1 VWLCDLRAGSG
12 LAAHEAMSR
21 VLSCALALAC
31 GCNSASAIDP
41 PSRVA
46 IVGESTR
53 YRVGDSLP
61 RTTPWFDGVRVSLLA
76 ARGETIGLQIIGRGV
91 SSQDVRLSMKTLP
104 TRTFDVAVFDV
115 KRPSTALYGG
125 SHGRGRYAD
134 GLVER
139 AAASIDAPTNASS
152 TGTTVTYIELVIP
165 RDLPAGVI
173 AGELEVG
180 GARYPVELEVADVT
194 LPVRVPRV
202 WAYGDPRELAWA
214 RTAST
219 KNANTDAN
227 PSRAVP
233 SSAERACIALFREH
247 DVLLSPDVSID
258 WWPARKTDFAGIRDV
273 PVVISADPAKA
284 GDEVRA
290 WIAATKGTG
299 HVPFAIPID
308 EPRTPKRIADV
319 VELGT
324 MIRAAGGG
332 PETFRFAVTANPRPE
347 WLGLVDQF
355 IQLQPAARSGAWAYN
370 GLPPWSGAMV
380 LDAKTPGARTWGWIA
395 HRDAI
400 AQWYVWD
407 ALYWHDRHNRKGAPL
422 PGRALD
428 LRDPIS
434 FDDGE
439 DRGNLDGV
447 LALPGDRGCRPT
459 LRLAALR
466 RGQQDRSL
474 LELAGACD
482 PIRTANVVARTVPT
496 RGWSTDESIWEASRR
511 ELIRIASCRR

>member
-1 VWLCDLRAGSG
+1 
-12 LAAHEAMSR
+12 MSR
-21 VLSCALALAC
+21 VLACALALAC
-31 GCNSASAIDP
+31 GCSSANATDP
-41 PSRVA
+41 TPRVA
-46 IVGESTR
+46 VLGESTR
-53 YRVGDSLP
+53 YRIGDPVP

-76 ARGETIGLQIIGRGV
+76 ARGEPIGLQIIGRGA
-91 SSQDVRLSMKTLP
+91 RLSMKALDV
-104 TRTFDVAVFDV
+104 RTFDVEAFDV
-115 KRPSTALYGG
+115 KRPSTALWGG
-125 SHGRGRYAD
+125 SHGKGRYAD

-139 AAASIDAPTNASS
+139 SASS
-152 TGTTVTYIELVIP
+152 VDAGITYVELHVP
-165 RDLPAGVI
+165 RDMPPGVI
-173 AGELEVG
+173 AGELVVG
-180 GARYPVELEVADVT
+180 SATYPVELEIATVT
-194 LPVRVPRV
+194 LPVHAPRV
-202 WAYGDPRELAWA
+202 WAYADPRELAW
-214 RTAST
+214 
-219 KNANTDAN
+219 NANVPGN

-233 SSAERACIALFREH
+233 SSAERACTALFREH
-247 DVLLSPDVSID
+247 DVLLTPDLHID
-258 WWPARKTDFAGIRDV
+258 WWASRKPDFAGIRDV

-308 EPRTPKRIADV
+308 EPRTPKRIAEV
-319 VELGT
+319 VELGKV
-324 MIRAAGGG
+324 IRAAGGG
-332 PETFRFAVTANPRPE
+332 PDTFRFAVTANPRPE

-355 IQLQPAARSGAWAYN
+355 VQLQPAAHSGAWAYN

-380 LDAKTPGARTWGWIA
+380 LDAKTPGPRTWGWIQ
-395 HRDAI
+395 HRDGV

-428 LRDPIS
+428 LGDPIS

-466 RGQQDRSL
+466 RGQQDRTL
-474 LELAGACD
+474 LELANACD
-482 PIRTANVVARTVPT
+482 PMRTARVVARTMPT
-496 RGWSTDESIWEASRR
+496 RGWSNDERVWEESRR
-511 ELIRIASCRR
+511 ELIRIATCRR